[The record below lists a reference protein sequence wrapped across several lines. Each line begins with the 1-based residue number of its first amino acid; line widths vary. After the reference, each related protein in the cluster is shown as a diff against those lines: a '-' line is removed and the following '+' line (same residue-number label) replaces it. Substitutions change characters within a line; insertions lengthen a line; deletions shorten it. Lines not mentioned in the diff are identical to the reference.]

1 MIIKSIV
8 LVATVFAVLLIAF
21 ILAAN
26 SEEY

>member
-8 LVATVFAVLLIAF
+8 LVATVFAVLFIAF

-26 SEEY
+26 SEED

>member
-26 SEEY
+26 SEEE